1 MRALGKLAKRLR
13 RIRKKQGLS
22 HAALADGA
30 RLTKAYVIR
39 LEGEQ
44 QDPRLSVV
52 ERLAKSLRV
61 TIGKLVD

>member
-1 MRALGKLAKRLR
+1 MRALTKLAKRLR
-13 RIRKKQGLS
+13 RIRKKQGLT
-22 HAALADGA
+22 HAALADRA